1 MADHTGQADQGSG
14 AGEGGMTD
22 DEMLFDDEDF
32 LVDDDDAPAAATQP
46 AAAALAASAAA
57 VSAAPAMVPG
67 DAWTVLVVD
76 DEPEVHAV
84 TGMVLADVRFKD
96 RPVKLLGAHSAREA
110 REILAQRRDVA
121 VVLLDVVMET
131 DDAGLQLVR
140 HIRQDLGNRAVR
152 IILRTGQPGQAP
164 ERDVILAYDI
174 NDYKAKTELTSQKL
188 FTTLVAALRSY
199 EDILALDMSRQGLRK
214 IIDAS
219 SSLLQA
225 RSMTLFASGVLTQ
238 LSAVLGTPVSGIV
251 CAQRG
256 RPGSRGE
263 AAREVFILAGAGVY
277 EGATDRP
284 LTEHADDPVVTAIN
298 AALAAKAHQYAGD
311 HMVLYINTPNG
322 REVVAYLQTGRPLTA
337 LDEQLVEVFCGK
349 VSVGFDNLYLYEQLR
364 RAHQATVVALADL
377 AEHKDTDTGEHVLR
391 VERMT
396 EAVARR
402 LQQAGHYTDQID
414 DIFIE
419 QVGMASILHDVGK
432 VSVPDA
438 ILQKPGK
445 LTDEEWVV
453 MREHASNGGAILR
466 RAARLVDGSSY
477 LSLGADIAAGHHER
491 WDGAGYPRGL
501 AGEDIPLAARIVAV
515 VDVYDALT
523 SARPYKDPWPREL
536 AIEYLRDQ
544 AGRQFDPHVVEVF
557 LAELEARD
565 ASPPQA
571 EPPA

>member
-1 MADHTGQADQGSG
+1 
-14 AGEGGMTD
+14 MTD
-22 DEMLFDDEDF
+22 DDMLFDDDDF
-32 LVDDDDAPAAATQP
+32 LVDDDAAPVAAAGPAAVGARG
-46 AAAALAASAAA
+46 AA
-57 VSAAPAMVPG
+57 VPAPRVQPCAG
-67 DAWTVLVVD
+67 DAWVVLVVD

-84 TGMVLADVRFKD
+84 TAMVLSDVRFKD
-96 RPVKLLGAHSAREA
+96 RPVTLLSARSAAEA
-110 REILAQRRDVA
+110 RTVLAARRDIA

-140 HIRQDLGNRAVR
+140 HIRHDLGNRAVR

-199 EDILALDMSRQGLRK
+199 EDILALETSRQGLRK

-219 SSLLQA
+219 ASLFQA
-225 RSMTLFASGVLTQ
+225 RSMSLFASGVLTQ

-256 RPGSRGE
+256 RPGSRGP
-263 AAREVFILAGAGVY
+263 AAREVFILAGAGIY
-277 EGATDRP
+277 EGAADRP
-284 LTEHADDPVVTAIN
+284 LADHAADPVVTAI
-298 AALAAKAHQYAGD
+298 AEALAAQANLYAAD
-311 HMVLYINTPNG
+311 HMVLYIPTPNG

-349 VSVGFDNLYLYEQLR
+349 VSVGFDNLYLYEQLK

-402 LQQAGHYTDQID
+402 LRADGHYADQID
-414 DIFIE
+414 DIFLE

-445 LTDEEWVV
+445 LTDEEWLV
-453 MREHASNGGAILR
+453 MREHAAAGGTILH

-477 LSLGADIAAGHHER
+477 LSLGADIASGHHER
-491 WDGAGYPRGL
+491 WDGGGYPRGL
-501 AGEDIPLAARIVAV
+501 SGEAIPLAARIVAV

-523 SARPYKDPWPREL
+523 SARPYKKPWPRED
-536 AIEYLRDQ
+536 AISYLRDQ
-544 AGRQFDPHVVEVF
+544 EGRQFDPRVVEAFLAV
-557 LAELEARD
+557 LAELD
-565 ASPPQA
+565 AAAADPDA
-571 EPPA
+571 

>member
-1 MADHTGQADQGSG
+1 MAGSHTD
-14 AGEGGMTD
+14 GGGTREDGMND

-32 LVDDDDAPAAATQP
+32 LVDDDAPAAASESGSRPGTGGAALP
-46 AAAALAASAAA
+46 AAAAL
-57 VSAAPAMVPG
+57 PG
-67 DAWTVLVVD
+67 DAWVVLVVD

-84 TGMVLADVRFKD
+84 TAMVLSDVRFKG
-96 RPVKLLGAHSAREA
+96 RSVRLLSAHSAREA
-110 REILAQRRDVA
+110 REILAARRDIA

-140 HIRQDLGNRAVR
+140 HIRGDLGNRAVR

-199 EDILALDMSRQGLRK
+199 EDILALEMSRQGLRK

-263 AAREVFILAGAGVY
+263 AAEEVFILAGAGVY
-277 EGATDRP
+277 EGVADRP
-284 LTEHADDPVVTAIN
+284 LAEHADDPVVAAI
-298 AALAAKAHQYAGD
+298 AEALAAKAHVYRDD

-322 REVVAYLQTGRPLTA
+322 REVVAYLQTGRTLTA

-402 LQQAGHYTDQID
+402 LRSDGIYTDQID
-414 DIFIE
+414 DLFIE

-445 LTDEEWVV
+445 LTPEEWLV
-453 MREHASNGGAILR
+453 MREHAAAGGTILK

-477 LSLGADIAAGHHER
+477 LSLGADIASGHHER
-491 WDGAGYPRGL
+491 WDGGGYPLGL
-501 AGEDIPLAARIVAV
+501 KGQEIPLAARIVAV
-515 VDVYDALT
+515 VDVFDALT
-523 SARPYKDPWPREL
+523 SARPYKDPWPRDL

-544 AGRQFDPHVVEVF
+544 SGKQFDPQVVETF
-557 LAELEARD
+557 LTVLD
-565 ASPPQA
+565 AVGQGG
-571 EPPA
+571 

>member
-1 MADHTGQADQGSG
+1 MTITHRDQSGQPGEAD
-14 AGEGGMTD
+14 MTD
-22 DEMLFDDEDF
+22 DDMLFDDEDF
-32 LVDDDDAPAAATQP
+32 LVDDD
-46 AAAALAASAAA
+46 ASAAA
-57 VSAAPAMVPG
+57 AAAAAPLLDPAAPAAPAAVAG
-67 DAWTVLVVD
+67 ESWVVLVVD

-84 TGMVLADVRFKD
+84 TAMVLSDVRFKG
-96 RPVKLLGAHSAREA
+96 RGVTLLSAHSAAQA
-110 REILAQRRDVA
+110 REVLAARRDIA

-140 HIRQDLGNRAVR
+140 HIREDLKNRAVR

-199 EDILALDMSRQGLRK
+199 EDILALEVSRQGLRK

-219 SSLLQA
+219 ASLFQA
-225 RSMTLFASGVLTQ
+225 RSMSLFASGVLTQ
-238 LSAVLGTPVSGIV
+238 LSAVLGTPVSGMV

-263 AAREVFILAGAGVY
+263 EARQVFILAGAGVY
-277 EGATDRP
+277 EGAADRP
-284 LTEHADDPVVTAIN
+284 LDEHADDPVVAAID
-298 AALAAKAHQYAGD
+298 AALAARAHVYSPD
-311 HMVLYINTPNG
+311 HMTLYMKTPNG
-322 REVVAYLQTGRPLTA
+322 REVVAYLQTGRPLTP

-396 EAVARR
+396 EAVARHLR
-402 LQQAGHYTDQID
+402 DGGRYTEEID
-414 DIFIE
+414 DLFLE
-419 QVGMASILHDVGK
+419 QVGPASILHDVGK

-445 LTDEEWVV
+445 LTEDEWTV
-453 MREHASNGGAILR
+453 MRDHASSGGAILK
-466 RAARLVDGSSY
+466 RAAKLVDGSSY

-491 WDGAGYPRGL
+491 WDGGGYPRGL
-501 AGEDIPLAARIVAV
+501 AGEAIPLAARIVAV
-515 VDVYDALT
+515 VDVFDALT
-523 SARPYKDPWPREL
+523 SARPYKQPWPREE
-536 AIEYLRDQ
+536 AVQYLRDQ
-544 AGRQFDPHVVEVF
+544 SGRQFDPHVVDAF
-557 LAELEARD
+557 LAVLAEQ
-565 ASPPQA
+565 PPG
-571 EPPA
+571 